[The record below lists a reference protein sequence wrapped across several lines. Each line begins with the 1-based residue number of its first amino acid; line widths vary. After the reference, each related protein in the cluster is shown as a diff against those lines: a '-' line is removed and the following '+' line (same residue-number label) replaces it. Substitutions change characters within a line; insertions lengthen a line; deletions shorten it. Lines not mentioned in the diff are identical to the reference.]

1 MDLDAALLATCAL
14 LAALIALPGLQ
25 VVSRR
30 RASREASEVAAALGD
45 FAAAVRHQQRCLPLD
60 DSLLARVQG
69 VAIPEAIAFH
79 FARQLPSPDPGLLA
93 DAAQR
98 LALRL
103 KRRVAFERKMLART
117 AAGRR
122 RGAMAAAAPGV
133 VALAL
138 RMAGIALPLTALV
151 LLLSIEALGCWLLW
165 RAARVE
171 V

>member
-1 MDLDAALLATCAL
+1 MDPDAALFATCLL
-14 LAALIALPGLQ
+14 LAMLIALPGVQ
-25 VVSRR
+25 AVGRR
-30 RASREASEVAAALGD
+30 RASREASEVAAALVE
-45 FAAAVRHQQRCLPLD
+45 FAAAVRREQKCLPPD
-60 DSLLARVQG
+60 DVLLARVGG
-69 VAIPEAIAFH
+69 VDIPEAVTFH
-79 FARQLPSPDPGLLA
+79 FARQLSSPDPALLA

-122 RGAMAAAAPGV
+122 RGALAAAAPGV
-133 VALAL
+133 TMLAL
-138 RMAGIALPLTALV
+138 RVAGIALPLGALL